1 MIDGLIQ
8 ARSEDAMLEVS
19 RVDVMLDVI
28 KFVLHVLECNPEE
41 MTGERMN
48 EWKDIYCKWKKTKN
62 AINQIQKGDMDL
74 IQGTTNPFLLG
85 ERDLGST
92 YL

>member
-48 EWKDIYCKWKKTKN
+48 E
-62 AINQIQKGDMDL
+62 
-74 IQGTTNPFLLG
+74 
-85 ERDLGST
+85 
-92 YL
+92 